1 MLAAVWGCLSIS
13 YRLFRMCGSR
23 VGEPAQKVKIQDI
36 TEMLS
41 WPRNRLYDEGTA
53 AVAENL
59 SPSVLGL
66 K

>member
-1 MLAAVWGCLSIS
+1 MGLLIYQLST
-13 YRLFRMCGSR
+13 FQ
-23 VGEPAQKVKIQDI
+23 EVKIQDI